1 MSLSKKSLSVISHPE
16 VNEATLR
23 SEKGVSLVAFLD
35 TVRKRKDGTCSIKL
49 KIIHERF
56 PMYYSTKVSVSED
69 EYEKLLGNR
78 LSAELKEKRVIV
90 YHYLKRAYSI
100 INEMEE
106 FSFAEFKELFTRKRS
121 ETKNVYPYY
130 EKYIEL
136 LKSEERLGT
145 AQNYTYSMKKL
156 KEFHGKNSISFE
168 TITPTFLRQ
177 YEKWMINNGKS
188 KATVGIYCR
197 PLKKIFND
205 AIADGVI
212 GNDKNPFGD
221 VKRGKYQAP
230 EGNNT
235 KKALSLDDL
244 KKIIL
249 YIPETS
255 GAPEHYY
262 RDMWVFSYLGNG
274 INMKD
279 LCLLKYKDIDGN
291 NIRFSREKTKNTNRS
306 AKPISIALIEMNK
319 EIIERWGRFPR
330 DPNEFIFPVLEGKPN
345 EEEIKRKV
353 QQFIKQVNKYM
364 KKLGEKFNI
373 EAKITTYYARHSY
386 VTASLRAGV
395 DIHTITENVGHS
407 SLKVIGKYIDSLNEE
422 ESVKNANKLLKF
434 E

>member
-1 MSLSKKSLSVISHPE
+1 MEIKKISLPWIYHPE
-16 VNEATLR
+16 INEETLR
-23 SEKGVSLVAFLD
+23 SEKGVSLVAVLD
-35 TVRKRKDGTCSIKL
+35 TDKQRKDGSCSIKIR
-49 KIIHERF
+49 IIHERI
-56 PMYYSTKVSVSED
+56 YKYHSTKVSVTKD
-69 EYEKLLGNR
+69 EYLKLFGNR
-78 LSAELKEKRVIV
+78 LSAELKEKRVVV
-90 YHYLKRAYSI
+90 YHYLKRAYSV

-106 FSFAEFKELFTRKRS
+106 FSFVEFKDRFTRKRS
-121 ETKNVYPYY
+121 ETKSVYPYY
-130 EKYIEL
+130 ERYIEL

-168 TITPTFLRQ
+168 VITPTFLRQ
-177 YEKWMINNGKS
+177 YEKWMIDNGQS
-188 KATVGIYCR
+188 KTTVGIYCR

-244 KKIIL
+244 RKIII
-249 YIPETS
+249 YVPELES
-255 GAPEHYY
+255 PEHYY

-291 NIRFSREKTKNTNRS
+291 RIRFSREKTKNTNRS

-330 DPNEFIFPVLEGKPN
+330 DLDEFIFPVLDGKPN

-364 KKLGEKFNI
+364 GKLGGKLNI

-422 ESVKNANKLLKF
+422 ESVRNANKLLNF
-434 E
+434 D